1 MKRKVFIDN
10 TKKHSDLI
18 DKDIKKLLPIYK
30 ELVVLASNIQEKLSK
45 NFYRVSDIEDLREK
59 VRIGTIKPARYS
71 IIEEQDG
78 VYKLVKYSD
87 FFKNDFSKVI
97 LLLNKLSENLQ
108 KGEYKDY
115 IDSLSRAFL
124 NNNFIEAYKNWILLG
139 NKYKYDFIFLPT
151 EPDLDKEFGT
161 MLSFDASLRVLVSNY
176 NDFHEDEYKKELS
189 NFVSQ
194 TPTSSEV
201 HRSVVTDINRIS
213 IRVDNILY
221 SAGVH
226 AISGFYGQ
234 NLPNER
240 NFVLSWGSKI
250 ILYKDRTDLYKSKD
264 LINLAKAKFE
274 NFPLIPKDMVRVGLY
289 RVFSHEIAESF
300 MKYADDAER
309 LKNIYLPIR
318 EANSDY
324 SGMKNYI
331 LTMLKHN
338 KTEDISNL
346 AYFYVLSCVNHYQK
360 RLDPK
365 TRTPHF
371 ASYVI
376 AFNHFVAKKGVT
388 YKKGKIVVNPKIVL
402 KVLSD
407 LSNKM
412 IYFLTEGTEKEARNY
427 VKKYSD
433 EKNLKKVYKVR
444 SFLNIPRL

>member
-1 MKRKVFIDN
+1 MNKRIFIDN

-18 DKDIKKLLPIYK
+18 DKDLKKLLPIYK
-30 ELVVLASNIQEKLSK
+30 ELVLLASGIQEKLSK
-45 NFYRVSDIEDLREK
+45 NFYRVSDVKDLHEK
-59 VRIGTIKPARYS
+59 VKQGVIKPARYS
-71 IIEEQDG
+71 IIEEHEG
-78 VYKLVKYSD
+78 LYKLVKYSD
-87 FFKNDFSKVI
+87 FFKKDFTRVV
-97 LLLNKLSENLQ
+97 LLLNKLSDLLH
-108 KGEYKDY
+108 KGDYKNY

-124 NNNFIEAYKNWILLG
+124 NNNFIEPYKNWILLG

-161 MLSFDASLRVLVSNY
+161 MLSFDASLRVLVANY
-176 NDFHEDEYKKELS
+176 SDFYEHEYKQELS
-189 NFVSQ
+189 NFVLQ

-221 SAGVH
+221 SSGVH

-250 ILYKDRTDLYKSKD
+250 ILYKDRTDLYKSKE
-264 LINLAKAKFE
+264 LIKLAKSKFE
-274 NFPLIPKDMVRVGLY
+274 NFPLTPKDMVRVGLY

-300 MKYADDAER
+300 MKYEDDVER
-309 LKNIYLPIR
+309 LKNIYLPVR

-331 LTMLKHN
+331 LTLLKHN
-338 KTEDISNL
+338 KTEDMTNL
-346 AYFYVLSCVNHYQK
+346 AYFYVLSCINHYGK
-360 RLDPK
+360 KLDIK

-371 ASYVI
+371 ASYVV
-376 AFNHFVAKKGVT
+376 AFNHFVAKKGVVF
-388 YKKGKIVVNPKIVL
+388 KKDKLVVNPKIVL

-412 IYFLTEGTEKEARNY
+412 NIFLKEGSEREARNY
-427 VKKYSD
+427 IKKYSD
-433 EKNLKKVYKVR
+433 EKNLKRVYKIR
-444 SFLNIPRL
+444 SFLKIPRL